1 MGLLDDAIREHLE
14 LKRLRGADPGE
25 VAREQREAL
34 DAVPDGVQAEAPAGE
49 PNFEE
54 PFAGPIAVD
63 ADPEQPSQAKP
74 HSPARPITGG
84 EPVRAPAPAPEQSPD
99 VIQETAELDMRAVL
113 NGETDSS
120 TGSSP
125 APEAVA
131 VRDRAQETEKD
142 QSESSMEWEVPGD
155 APEGTPQHESRRQR
169 RRRERQE

>member
-34 DAVPDGVQAEAPAGE
+34 EAVHGAGADEAPSGE
-49 PNFEE
+49 PNSKGPSARPITGESGPE
-54 PFAGPIAVD
+54 PA
-63 ADPEQPSQAKP
+63 SQAEP

-84 EPVRAPAPAPEQSPD
+84 EPVRAPAPTQSPD

-120 TGSSP
+120 TGGSP

-131 VRDRAQETEKD
+131 VRDRAHETEED
-142 QSESSMEWEVPGD
+142 PSESSLEWEVPGD
-155 APEGTPQHESRRQR
+155 APEGTPQNESRRQR